1 MKFWSDFYD
10 LVMPDLPGCPFA
22 AADSALRQSAITF
35 CEQSLAWQAIH
46 PDISIAAGTAQ
57 YAFASPEG
65 TVVHA
70 ISYAALNGEEIESH
84 GGEMS
89 ITTSNW
95 RRKSGTPQYVLGGAT
110 SLTLVPQPVADGTL
124 AMIVALKP
132 SAASTGIIE
141 DTLFNEYCEVIVHG
155 ALARLMLSPRKPY
168 TNVQFAAYHQQQF
181 TIKTAAA
188 GVRVARSHTRAPLR
202 TAILKRG

>member
-22 AADSALRQSAITF
+22 AADGGLRQSAITF
-35 CEQSLAWQAIH
+35 CEQSLAWQATH
-46 PDISIAAGTAQ
+46 PDISIAAGTAE

-65 TVVHA
+65 TAVHS
-70 ISYAALNGEEIESH
+70 ITYAALNGEEIDSH
-84 GGEMS
+84 GGQMS
-89 ITTSNW
+89 TISTR

-110 SLTLVPQPVADGTL
+110 SLTLVPQPVAGGTL
-124 AMIVALKP
+124 SMIVALKP
-132 SAASTGIIE
+132 SATSRGIIE
-141 DTLFNEYCEVIVHG
+141 DTLFNEYGEVIVHG

-168 TNVQFAAYHQQQF
+168 TNVQFAAYHQHQF

-188 GVRVARSHTRAPLR
+188 GVRVARSHARTPLR

>member
-10 LVMPDLPGCPFA
+10 LVMPDLPDCPFA

-35 CEQSLAWQAIH
+35 CEQSLVWQATH
-46 PDISIAAGTAQ
+46 PDISIAAGTAK
-57 YAFASPEG
+57 YAFASAEG

-70 ISYAALNGEEIESH
+70 IIHAALNGEEIEPY

-95 RRKSGTPQYVLGGAT
+95 RRESGTPRYVLGGAA

-141 DTLFNEYCEVIVHG
+141 DTLFNEYCGVIVHG

-168 TNVQFAAYHQQQF
+168 TNVQFATYHQQQF

-188 GVRVARSHTRAPLR
+188 GVRVARGHTRAPLR